1 MRTGSR
7 RPCSS
12 SPDNE
17 TARLLAGTLQDARF
31 ALLLMEISYFLL
43 TGSLGALISIL
54 AHSVTYSGLELLRKP
69 QLNTLLATLQVSIAE
84 TILHMLSGIAMGFLF
99 WLSWG
104 LAAVVDVPWWWRGFG
119 FGVLCALGVALPS
132 LATLSM
138 VRNESLAISI
148 AVSARWLTTCLIV
161 GLACAWQWA
170 KGL

>member
-1 MRTGSR
+1 
-7 RPCSS
+7 
-12 SPDNE
+12 
-17 TARLLAGTLQDARF
+17 
-31 ALLLMEISYFLL
+31 MEISYFLL

-84 TILHMLSGIAMGFLF
+84 TVLHMVSGTAMGFLF

-104 LAAVVDVPWWWRGFG
+104 LAAVVAVPWWGRGLG

-138 VRNESLAISI
+138 IRSEPWAVSI
-148 AVSARWLTTCLIV
+148 AVAARWLTTCLIV

>member
-1 MRTGSR
+1 
-7 RPCSS
+7 
-12 SPDNE
+12 
-17 TARLLAGTLQDARF
+17 
-31 ALLLMEISYFLL
+31 MEISYFLL
-43 TGSLGALISIL
+43 NGSLGALISIL

-69 QLNTLLATLQVSIAE
+69 QLNALLATLQVSVAE
-84 TILHMLSGIAMGFLF
+84 TLLHMLSGITMGFLF

-104 LAAVVDVPWWWRGFG
+104 LAAVVDVPWWWRGLG

-132 LATLSM
+132 LATLWM
-138 VRNESLAISI
+138 VRRESAVIGL

>member
-1 MRTGSR
+1 
-7 RPCSS
+7 
-12 SPDNE
+12 
-17 TARLLAGTLQDARF
+17 
-31 ALLLMEISYFLL
+31 MEISYFLL

-69 QLNTLLATLQVSIAE
+69 QLNTLLAMLQVSIAE
-84 TILHMLSGIAMGFLF
+84 TVLHMLSGIAMGFLF

-104 LAAVVDVPWWWRGFG
+104 LAAVVDVPWWWRGLG

-138 VRNESLAISI
+138 VRNEPLAVSI
-148 AVSARWLTTCLIV
+148 AVSARWLTTCVIV
-161 GLACAWQWA
+161 GLACSWQWA

>member
-1 MRTGSR
+1 
-7 RPCSS
+7 
-12 SPDNE
+12 
-17 TARLLAGTLQDARF
+17 
-31 ALLLMEISYFLL
+31 MEISYFLL

-69 QLNTLLATLQVSIAE
+69 QLNTLLATLQVSVAE

-104 LAAVVDVPWWWRGFG
+104 LAAVVDVPWWWRGLG
-119 FGVLCALGVALPS
+119 FGVLCGLGVALPS

-138 VRNESLAISI
+138 IRQEPLAISM

-161 GLACAWQWA
+161 GLACGWQWA
-170 KGL
+170 KGW